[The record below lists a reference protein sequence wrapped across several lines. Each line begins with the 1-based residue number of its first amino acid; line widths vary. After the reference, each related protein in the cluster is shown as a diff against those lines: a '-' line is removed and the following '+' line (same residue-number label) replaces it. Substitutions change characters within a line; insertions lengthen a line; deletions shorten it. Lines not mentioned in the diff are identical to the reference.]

1 MGNWGT
7 GRLAI
12 AQNHPTSKWLSWDL
26 NQRSLVI
33 ESLLSAS
40 VLCVLPGP
48 SGRLHITARL
58 VSECSVILPWGIFL
72 NGFKSLI
79 YIVSLLSFF
88 RALTLFPWH
97 QCGGRDLMKLWDTVP
112 ATWGREWQE
121 GGKRRVT
128 YETLLSSCQ
137 RNRDSVL
144 CLSLEFTEIK
154 LKDD

>member
-1 MGNWGT
+1 
-7 GRLAI
+7 
-12 AQNHPTSKWLSWDL
+12 
-26 NQRSLVI
+26 
-33 ESLLSAS
+33 
-40 VLCVLPGP
+40 
-48 SGRLHITARL
+48 
-58 VSECSVILPWGIFL
+58 
-72 NGFKSLI
+72 
-79 YIVSLLSFF
+79 
-88 RALTLFPWH
+88 
-97 QCGGRDLMKLWDTVP
+97 MKLWDTVP